1 MYAQIIVDISH
12 EKLDR
17 IFEYRIPDELL
28 PVVKTGMMVN
38 VPFGKG
44 NRIITGYVTGIVE
57 KSDYDDKLIKD
68 IDSVVQGAV
77 SIESHLIELAGFIRD
92 NFGSTMNQA
101 LKTVIPVKKE
111 MKHKEIRQVLLNIS
125 KEECEFVLEKYK
137 KKNAKAKVRLLEELK
152 NVSYLSYE
160 MVTGKLNISSS
171 TIKALVEE
179 EIIKIRT
186 ETLFRNPVGHLKRGE
201 YSIILNE
208 EQRKVSEDIKDY
220 MNREGSSVHLIYGV
234 TGSGKTEVYIDL
246 IEENLKK
253 GREAIVMIPEIALTY
268 QTVMRFYKKFG
279 DKLSIINSK
288 LSAGERYDQFE
299 RAKNGDISIMIGP
312 RSSLF
317 TPFRNLGLII
327 IDEEH
332 EGAYKSES
340 VPKYHARE
348 VAVKRAQM
356 CGATLVLGS
365 ATPSVES
372 YYNALKGDYILH
384 NLKDRAG
391 NGAMAKVEVVDLR
404 EELAAGNRTMFS
416 RRLDGL
422 IRDRLEKKEQIMLF
436 INRRG
441 YAGFVSCRK
450 CGFVLKCPHCDV
462 SLTAHNDG
470 KMKCH
475 YCGYMIDKPLQCP
488 KCESKYIG
496 MFGTGTQKV
505 EEAVKKMYP
514 TARTLR
520 MDLDTTSKKGG
531 HEEILS
537 AFANGEA
544 DILIGTQMIVKGHDF
559 PKVTLVG
566 IIAADLSLYAS
577 DYKAA
582 ERTFGLLTQAAGRA
596 GRGEKEGIAIIQTYN
611 PEEYSVDM
619 ASRQDYEGF
628 YNKEILYRKL
638 MDYPPVTM
646 MLSVLIMS
654 PKEEV
659 ADMAAENLKKHIEFA
674 DDGSSRIIGP
684 AEAGIYK
691 INDIYR
697 KVIYIKNSEYNKLV
711 AVKNKLEIFMK
722 ENEAF
727 LSIKQSEISVQFD
740 FNPMGNA

>member
-17 IFEYRIPDELL
+17 IFEYRIPDDLL
-28 PVVKTGMMVN
+28 PVIRTGMMVN
-38 VPFGKG
+38 IPFGKG
-44 NRIITGYVTGIVE
+44 NRLITGYVTGIVE
-57 KSDYDDKLIKD
+57 NADYDDALIKD
-68 IDSVVQGAV
+68 IDSVVEKTV
-77 SIESHLIELAGFIRD
+77 TIESHLIELAGFIRD
-92 NFGSTMNQA
+92 NFASTMNQA

-111 MKHKEIRQVLLNIS
+111 MKHKESRRVLLNVSDEEYENLIS
-125 KEECEFVLEKYK
+125 IYTR
-137 KKNAKAKVRLLEELK
+137 KNAKAKLRLITELK
-152 NVSYLSYE
+152 KVSYLSYE
-160 MVTGKLNISSS
+160 LVTGKLNVSSS
-171 TIKALVEE
+171 TLKSLVEDE
-179 EIIKIRT
+179 VIKIET
-186 ETLFRNPVGHLKRGE
+186 ETIFRNPVGNLKEGN
-201 YSIILNE
+201 YDIVLNT
-208 EQRKVSEDIKDY
+208 EQKKVSDEIKSY
-220 MNREGSSVHLIYGV
+220 MNSGKTSVHLIHGV

-246 IEENLKK
+246 IDENLKNGK
-253 GREAIVMIPEIALTY
+253 QAIVMIPEIALTY

-279 DKLSIINSK
+279 NKLSIINSK

-317 TPFRNLGLII
+317 TPFNNLGLII

-348 VAVKRAQM
+348 VAVERARM
-356 CGATLVLGS
+356 CDATLVLGS

-372 YYNALKGDYILH
+372 YYNAMNGKYVLH
-384 NLKDRAG
+384 TLKDRAG
-391 NGAMAKVEVVDLR
+391 KASMSKVEVIDLR
-404 EELAAGNRTMFS
+404 EELEAGNRTMFS
-416 RRLDGL
+416 RRLDEL
-422 IRDRLEKKEQIMLF
+422 IKDRLKRKEQIMLF

-450 CGFVLKCPHCDV
+450 CGYVIKCPHCDV

-475 YCGYMIDKPLQCP
+475 YCGYQIDKPVICP
-488 KCESKYIG
+488 KCQSKYIG

-514 TARTLR
+514 GARTLR

-537 AFANGEA
+537 AFAAGEA

-582 ERTFGLLTQAAGRA
+582 ERTFDLLTQAAGRA
-596 GRGEKEGIAIIQTYN
+596 GRGEREGIAIIQTYN

-619 ASRQDYEGF
+619 ASRHDYEGF
-628 YNKEILYRKL
+628 YNKEIMYRMM

-646 MLSVLIMS
+646 MVSVLIMS
-654 PKEEV
+654 VKEEV
-659 ADMAAENLKKHIEFA
+659 VNMAAAYLKEQIDYV

-697 KVIYIKNSEYNKLV
+697 KVIYIKNSQYDKLV
-711 AVKNKLEIFMK
+711 LIKNKLELYMK
-722 ENEAF
+722 EDNRF
-727 LSIKQSEISVQFD
+727 LSIKSGEISVQFD
-740 FNPMGNA
+740 FNPMNNA

>member
-17 IFEYRIPDELL
+17 IFEYRIPEEMRNLI
-28 PVVKTGMMVN
+28 KTGTMVN
-38 VPFGKG
+38 IPFGKG
-44 NRIITGYVTGIVE
+44 NRMITGYVTGIVE
-57 KSDYDDKLIKD
+57 KSDYDESLIKD
-68 IDSVVQGAV
+68 IDSVVENAV
-77 SIESHLIELAGFIRD
+77 TIESELIELAGFIRD

-111 MKHKEIRQVLLNIS
+111 MKHKENKTVELMIDEDEAAEVLA
-125 KEECEFVLEKYK
+125 KYR
-137 KKNAKAKVRLLEELK
+137 KKNAKAKVRLMEELLK
-152 NVSYLSYE
+152 VSYLSYGI
-160 MVTGKLNISSS
+160 VTGKLNVTSS
-171 TIKALVEE
+171 TIKAMTEE
-179 EIIKIRT
+179 GVIRIKT
-186 ETLFRNPVGHLKRGE
+186 ENILRNPVGHLEKGR
-201 YSIILNE
+201 YSIQLNE
-208 EQRKVSEDIKDY
+208 EQRKISENIKNC
-220 MNREGSSVHLIYGV
+220 MNKGGGVHLIHGI
-234 TGSGKTEVYIDL
+234 TGSGKTEIYIDL
-246 IEENLKK
+246 IEENLKMGK
-253 GREAIVMIPEIALTY
+253 QAIVMIPEIALTY

-279 DKLSIINSK
+279 DKISIINSK
-288 LSAGERYDQFE
+288 LSQGERYDQFE

-317 TPFRNLGLII
+317 TPFANLGLII

-348 VAVKRAQM
+348 VAEERIRK
-356 CGATLVLGS
+356 CNGTLVLGS

-372 YYNALKGDYILH
+372 YYKALEGKYTLH
-384 NLKDRAG
+384 KLEKRAG
-391 NGAMAKVEVVDLR
+391 NSKPAEVEIVDLR
-404 EELAAGNRTMFS
+404 EELEAGNRTMFS
-416 RRLDGL
+416 RKLDGL
-422 IRDRLEKKEQIMLF
+422 IRDRLSKDEQIMLF

-450 CGFVLKCPHCDV
+450 CGYVVKCPHCDV

-475 YCGYMIDKPLQCP
+475 YCGYSIEKPQLCP
-488 KCESKYIG
+488 KCQSKYIG

-514 TARTLR
+514 QARVLR

-531 HEEILS
+531 HEEILA
-537 AFANGEA
+537 AFANHDA

-559 PKVTLVG
+559 PNVTLVG

-582 ERTFGLLTQAAGRA
+582 ERTFELLTQAVGRA
-596 GRGEKEGIAIIQTYN
+596 GRGSKEGVAVIQTYN
-611 PEEYSVDM
+611 PEEYSVAM
-619 ASRQDYEGF
+619 AAEQDYEGF
-628 YNKEILYRKL
+628 YRHEIGYRKL

-646 MLSVLIMS
+646 MLSVLVMS
-654 PKEEV
+654 VREDV
-659 ADMAAENLKKHIEFA
+659 AVMAAELIKESIENC
-674 DDGSSRIIGP
+674 GERNRIIGP

-697 KVIYIKNSEYNKLV
+697 RVIY
-711 AVKNKLEIFMK
+711 VKNKEYEALVNTKNTLERFM
-722 ENEAF
+722 NEDERF
-727 LSIKQSEISVQFD
+727 LNIKQSEISVQFD
-740 FNPMGNA
+740 FNPMGNV